1 MEAATANPLIASNRT
16 TGSGLN
22 ASLHP
27 LVLLTISDYLT
38 RHTLRGSKEPLVG
51 ALLGQQK
58 GREITIEH
66 AYDVK
71 ILPPETGEEWK
82 IHETFFVDRLQQ
94 YKDVHKDPPLDLVG
108 WWTISA
114 SSGPGSEL
122 LEIHKHILQAFNE
135 TSLVLTFHPEAAGR
149 KTLEPSGVQAG
160 TKLPLT
166 IFETV
171 YERPTDD
178 ADGDAIMKDDG
189 QNKAEQQ
196 MDIKFAAIPYEVV
209 TGEAEMIAMDFVAK
223 GSGNATAVAP
233 SNDTSST
240 SPTTKGKGKSKEK
253 EDPKPTN
260 PLNPQEEESKSPPPS
275 PSSPNLPPKLTTQ
288 PQ

>member
-1 MEAATANPLIASNRT
+1 METSTANPLVASNRT
-16 TGSGLN
+16 TTSGLH

-38 RHTLRGSKEPLVG
+38 RHTLRGSKEPLIG

-66 AYDVK
+66 AYDIK
-71 ILPPETGEEWK
+71 ILPAETGGEGWR
-82 IHETFFVDRLQQ
+82 IHETFFADRLQQ

-108 WWTISA
+108 WWTIST

-122 LEIHKHILQAFNE
+122 LGIHKHILQTFNE

-149 KTLEPSGVQAG
+149 KALEQSNEHAG
-160 TKLPLT
+160 SKLPLT
-166 IFETV
+166 IFESV
-171 YERPTDD
+171 YERSTGN
-178 ADGDAIMKDDG
+178 ADGDSIMTDDEPS
-189 QNKAEQQ
+189 KVEQE

-223 GSGNATAVAP
+223 GSGNATAVITSNDTAP
-233 SNDTSST
+233 SNI
-240 SPTTKGKGKSKEK
+240 KGKGKSKEK
-253 EDPKPTN
+253 EETKPTA
-260 PLNPQEEESKSPPPS
+260 PLTPQEEESK
-275 PSSPNLPPKLTTQ
+275 
-288 PQ
+288 

>member
-1 MEAATANPLIASNRT
+1 MEVATTNPLIASDRT
-16 TGSGLN
+16 TASGLH

-38 RHTLRGSKEPLVG
+38 RHILRGSTEPLIG

-71 ILPPETGEEWK
+71 ILRPEIEKEWK

-108 WWTISA
+108 WWMISD

-122 LEIHKHILQAFNE
+122 LGIHKHILHAFNE

-149 KTLEPSGVQAG
+149 KALEQSNVKLG

-171 YERPTDD
+171 YERPKGDS
-178 ADGDAIMKDDG
+178 DGDAIMKDDG
-189 QNKAEQQ
+189 QTKIEQE
-196 MDIKFAAIPYEVV
+196 MDMKFAAVPYEVV

-223 GSGNATAVAP
+223 GSGNATAVMTSTDTTP
-233 SNDTSST
+233 SN
-240 SPTTKGKGKSKEK
+240 TKGKGKSKEM
-253 EDPKPTN
+253 EESKPIN
-260 PLNPQEEESKSPPPS
+260 PLSPQEEESKFRTFS
-275 PSSPNLPPKLTTQ
+275 
-288 PQ
+288 